1 MLVMAKPRP
10 TQSWCDA
17 VLTYG
22 LSWVHRV
29 CGGQRRH
36 GAPSA
41 GEHSG

>member
-1 MLVMAKPRP
+1 MLAMAKFSLA
-10 TQSWCDA
+10 QSLCDA

-41 GEHSG
+41 GKHSG